1 MADTK
6 FIKTK
11 KEKNY
16 TVLDNTFI
24 KDVSLSWKAKG
35 LMTYFLSLPD
45 DWVIHLSE
53 IEKHAN
59 DGMGSLRSAINELKE
74 HGYLKAE
81 QKKVNGKFAEMI
93 YTIIENPN
101 SPLNEIPHTEKP
113 HTENCNLQNTNG
125 VQSTNKQKNSGK
137 PKTEFQIVV
146 DAYFQ
151 NFKNLYE
158 QKKVNTEKP
167 FINMKV
173 AGNMINRLLSEI
185 GKDKILMALDR
196 AILDDWIVSQG
207 YSITTILSANQLN
220 KLLNGKPQAS
230 KNCSTN
236 NFDKSKLNGRSFLD

>member
-1 MADTK
+1 
-6 FIKTK
+6 
-11 KEKNY
+11 
-16 TVLDNTFI
+16 
-24 KDVSLSWKAKG
+24 
-35 LMTYFLSLPD
+35 
-45 DWVIHLSE
+45 
-53 IEKHAN
+53 
-59 DGMGSLRSAINELKE
+59 MGSSRSAINELKE

-113 HTENCNLQNTNG
+113 HTEKPHTENCNLQNTND
-125 VQSTNKQKNSGK
+125 VQSTNEQKNSGK

-158 QKKVNTEKP
+158 QKKVNAEKP
-167 FINMKV
+167 IVNMKV

-220 KLLNGKPQAS
+220 KLLNGKPQTS
-230 KNCSTN
+230 QKQNKTVNLGNRDFFSEN
-236 NFDKSKLNGRSFLD
+236 